1 MKKFLKIFCIV
12 FLTLALFSSKASA
25 VPTFVDDFSVNSQ
38 EDEPRGLTFNND
50 GTKMYVIGWKGDDV
64 NTYTLSTA
72 FDVSSTVSFVDD
84 YSLASQDDAG
94 RDVKFNPD
102 GTKMFYLGGAN
113 DRVYEYTLTTAFDV
127 STRSDVDSFPV
138 PEDSFPNSL
147 EFSTDGTKMFV
158 LGSNDDEVNEY
169 TLSTG
174 FDVSTASHERTL
186 DVTSEDTEPMGLAFN
201 SNGTKMYVAGW
212 TDDDIN
218 EYTLST
224 AWDISTASFVDSFS
238 VGSEGTDPAALAF
251 SSDGSKLF
259 VVSDIGKDVN
269 EYTLSCYYGVVN
281 CTDPTSDKDDVASV
295 EAQTEAAK
303 KLIQHTTYPI
313 LNRMEWLRRN
323 TDNGNLTNQNIKF
336 QFSNEILSS
345 LSNLIPAYLNNEAT
359 TPELKELETMRDKRK
374 KLISENDELE
384 AQNEKLKLLAKQNL
398 LAKQKDQENKANNW
412 SYWSEG
418 TVSFGRIGDSIISS
432 AKKIK
437 TSAIT
442 IGADIKSANNKMFGM
457 ALRIGSDAID
467 FGNVK
472 NSLDLG
478 TVNLTLYESL
488 LYGKDKFID
497 SLIGIGTFKTDI
509 VNAVGFSSTEGKRD
523 GKQVFASFKI
533 RETFKKNKLNFTPN
547 VKIDLGFST
556 LSDYSEKGTANL
568 KFNRQNIGTVITSIG
583 GAVDNIIDL
592 RSGTLKPFL
601 EMDYYADISPSS
613 EQKISYKNDTT
624 TTYKLVNIKSSTHNF
639 NGKLG
644 FDFITDIGWSITSSY
659 QRTQNKGNGYT
670 DGFYFEASYMPS
682 KDIEYAMSLDNDKA
696 FLDYKRNI
704 NGLDFTV
711 GSNYSLVSEI
721 PDYAANIKIS
731 NTF

>member
-1 MKKFLKIFCIV
+1 MFF
-12 FLTLALFSSKASA
+12 TLALFSSRASA

-102 GTKMFYLGGAN
+102 GTKMFYLGGTN

-259 VVSDIGKDVN
+259 VVGDTGDDVN
-269 EYTLSCYYGVVN
+269 EYTLSCY
-281 CTDPTSDKDDVASV
+281 
-295 EAQTEAAK
+295 
-303 KLIQHTTYPI
+303 
-313 LNRMEWLRRN
+313 
-323 TDNGNLTNQNIKF
+323 
-336 QFSNEILSS
+336 
-345 LSNLIPAYLNNEAT
+345 
-359 TPELKELETMRDKRK
+359 
-374 KLISENDELE
+374 
-384 AQNEKLKLLAKQNL
+384 
-398 LAKQKDQENKANNW
+398 
-412 SYWSEG
+412 
-418 TVSFGRIGDSIISS
+418 
-432 AKKIK
+432 
-437 TSAIT
+437 
-442 IGADIKSANNKMFGM
+442 
-457 ALRIGSDAID
+457 
-467 FGNVK
+467 
-472 NSLDLG
+472 
-478 TVNLTLYESL
+478 
-488 LYGKDKFID
+488 
-497 SLIGIGTFKTDI
+497 
-509 VNAVGFSSTEGKRD
+509 
-523 GKQVFASFKI
+523 
-533 RETFKKNKLNFTPN
+533 
-547 VKIDLGFST
+547 
-556 LSDYSEKGTANL
+556 
-568 KFNRQNIGTVITSIG
+568 
-583 GAVDNIIDL
+583 
-592 RSGTLKPFL
+592 
-601 EMDYYADISPSS
+601 
-613 EQKISYKNDTT
+613 
-624 TTYKLVNIKSSTHNF
+624 
-639 NGKLG
+639 
-644 FDFITDIGWSITSSY
+644 
-659 QRTQNKGNGYT
+659 
-670 DGFYFEASYMPS
+670 
-682 KDIEYAMSLDNDKA
+682 
-696 FLDYKRNI
+696 
-704 NGLDFTV
+704 
-711 GSNYSLVSEI
+711 
-721 PDYAANIKIS
+721 
-731 NTF
+731 